1 MLDAPF
7 AAFAKDAYAV
17 EDTLS
22 PPCVNAVH
30 RPNAA
35 GPVAS
40 GPTGVDVGVA
50 VGVDVGV
57 SVGSAESVAPGTGAP
72 IESWAACWI
81 DVGRRSAYAATAVPP
96 TTAARPARSPIAT
109 LPPRVAKTER
119 M

>member
-7 AAFAKDAYAV
+7 AALAREAYAL

-30 RPNAA
+30 SPKAA

-50 VGVDVGV
+50 VGVDVGA

-72 IESWAACWI
+72 IETCAAC
-81 DVGRRSAYAATAVPP
+81 
-96 TTAARPARSPIAT
+96 
-109 LPPRVAKTER
+109 
-119 M
+119 